1 MDNLGIDYRAP
12 YWVLVETKHLL
23 SQEFADLQAYNCFRF
38 QYPGEAVFSHS
49 RLASF
54 EDCPRKFHYRYVLK
68 LAVET
73 ESIEAFAGKRVHE
86 VLERLYQFTG
96 RGLVP
101 SLGRVIERFRAL
113 WNDAFDPA
121 RIRIAREG
129 AEAEQYRAN
138 GVRCLTNYYRRHYPF
153 DRGET
158 LGVEER
164 VAFSLDEGD
173 RYRVQGVID
182 RIARAPDEA
191 IEIHDYKTGQRV
203 PRQDELDRDRQL
215 ALYQIGVTE
224 RFGADAPVRL
234 VWHYLLSDQ
243 LRTSTRTPEQLGAL
257 RRETMERIDL
267 IRAERR
273 FEPRPSP
280 LCRWCEYRDVCPA
293 AAGRAP
299 APAAGPAIDAAA
311 ALPPATASGQFLL
324 RL

>member
-1 MDNLGIDYRAP
+1 MAVD
-12 YWVLVETKHLL
+12 E
-23 SQEFADLQAYNCFRF
+23 
-38 QYPGEAVFSHS
+38 VFSHS

-54 EDCPRKFHYRYVLK
+54 EDCPRKFHYRYVQK
-68 LAVET
+68 LAVDS

-86 VLERLYQFTG
+86 VLERLYRFTT
-96 RGLVP
+96 RGAVP

-113 WNDAFDPA
+113 WNESFDPV
-121 RIRIAREG
+121 RIRIVREG
-129 AEAEQYRAN
+129 ADAEQYRAN

-164 VAFSLDEGD
+164 VAFSLDADD

-182 RIARAPDEA
+182 RIERAPDDA

-203 PRQDELDRDRQL
+203 PRQAELDQDRQL
-215 ALYQIGVTE
+215 ALYQIGVTR
-224 RFGADAPVRL
+224 RFGSDAPVRL

-243 LRTSTRTPEQLGAL
+243 VRTSTRTPEDLGEL
-257 RRETMERIDL
+257 QRDTIELIDR

-273 FEPRPSP
+273 FEPRPGP
-280 LCRWCEYRDVCPA
+280 LCRWCEYRDICPAMAARPA
-293 AAGRAP
+293 AAAP
-299 APAAGPAIDAAA
+299 DALPAAPEPRAASGA
-311 ALPPATASGQFLL
+311 ALLPAVTASGQLLL